1 MTSPLLVEVRGN
13 VQIMTL
19 NRPEARNAAT
29 LEMSEAMVAALDAL
43 DADPALSVGIIT
55 ATAWSV
61 VTVLTPGRQ
70 RPDPHGFWNAII
82 QSDPIY
88 LEVAMGVTVF
98 VLAGRYFEASARAT
112 PRAA

>member
-1 MTSPLLVEVRGN
+1 PGWQWVLLALSLPVVTWGAWPLHKRAFLG
-13 VQIMTL
+13 
-19 NRPEARNAAT
+19 ARHGAAT
-29 LEMSEAMVAALDAL
+29 MDTLV
-43 DADPALSVGIIT
+43 SVGIIS

-61 VTVLTPGRQ
+61 VTVLTPGRE

-98 VLAGRYFEASARAT
+98 VLAG
-112 PRAA
+112 